1 MSVEEKDDGGRA
13 SPKRAAIGAHVV
25 SALSKDPAVQ
35 HVGTDMVQ
43 MFACPDFLSMDECE
57 GLIAMIDADCF
68 TSEVFDPGQARYR
81 TSQSCNLDS
90 YHPLVSAISKR
101 ICLLMQ
107 LPPEHGETLQG
118 QRSEEHTSELQSL
131 MRISYAV
138 FCLKK
143 KNNTY
148 NIHDRCTKCI

>member
-1 MSVEEKDDGGRA
+1 MDRSVEDKDDGGRA
-13 SPKRAAIGAHVV
+13 SPKLAAIGAHVV

-90 YHPLVSAISKR
+90 YHPLVKIGRASCR
-101 ICLLMQ
+101 ERVCQ
-107 LPPEHGETLQG
+107 
-118 QRSEEHTSELQSL
+118 
-131 MRISYAV
+131 YV
-138 FCLKK
+138 
-143 KNNTY
+143 
-148 NIHDRCTKCI
+148 